1 MKSLV
6 MPAPVTAGAHIRIVS
21 PAMPTTATLPERARR
36 GEQAL
41 RRMGFRLSYGRHAL
55 DDIDSAT
62 GPDSA
67 RNRARDLIDAFED
80 PTVDAVLSADAGEGT
95 EQILPFLDPAPFQ
108 ANPKPFVGYCNNV
121 FINQYLADAGLSSF
135 YGCTLMTHLGE
146 AGGAFPETVD
156 GLARALARS
165 GPLRCTPMPS
175 RTGEYLNWYLSDPDD
190 RRRRRCIAGGWT
202 WLRPGRASGPLLGG
216 ELRLI
221 PDLMRRFTMT
231 LDSSVL
237 FWHLAFKGPDPELTF
252 RKLVERVD
260 LSGLA
265 AMIVGAHPTISPPE
279 WAARVSDL
287 IEELLPH
294 TTYPVVANADISH
307 LDPTWTVPYGE
318 QVIVDSAGEVGA
330 PGELVFPRGFGPA

>member
-1 MKSLV
+1 MKELV
-6 MPAPVTAGAHIRIVS
+6 VPAPVVAGAHIRIIS
-21 PAMPTTATLPERARR
+21 PAMPTVASLPMRARR

-41 RRMGFRLSYGRHAL
+41 QAMGFTLSYGRFAL
-55 DDIDSAT
+55 DDIESAT
-62 GPDSA
+62 DPSSA
-67 RNRARDLIDAFED
+67 SNRAQDLIDAFED
-80 PTVDAVLSADAGEGT
+80 PTVDAVLSADAGDRTDE
-95 EQILPFLDPAPFQ
+95 ILPFLDPAPFQ
-108 ANPKPFVGYCNNV
+108 ANPKPFIGYCNNV

-146 AGGAFPETVD
+146 AGGAFPETLD

-175 RTGEYLNWYLSDPDD
+175 RTGEYLNWYLSDPDNRL
-190 RRRRRCIAGGWT
+190 RRRSIAGGWT

-221 PDLMRRFTMT
+221 PDMVRRFDMT

-237 FWHLAFKGPDPELTF
+237 FWHLAFKGPDPEVTF
-252 RKLVERVD
+252 RKLVDRVD
-260 LSGLA
+260 LTGLS

-287 IEELLPH
+287 IEELLPEVR
-294 TTYPVVANADISH
+294 YPIVANADISH

-318 QVIVDSAGEVGA
+318 QVSVDSA
-330 PGELVFPRGFGPA
+330 GELVFPRGFGPA